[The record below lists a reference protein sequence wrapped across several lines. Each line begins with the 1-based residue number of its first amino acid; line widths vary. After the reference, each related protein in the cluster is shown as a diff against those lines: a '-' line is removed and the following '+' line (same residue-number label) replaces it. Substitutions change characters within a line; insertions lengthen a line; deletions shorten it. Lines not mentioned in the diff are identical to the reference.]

1 MGIAVNPITTK
12 GAGEVGGVLSE
23 VSRMTLKPSFPRC
36 GGEGIEE
43 EEEGVG
49 ADETRG
55 SGFEGVPVGAEQGV
69 GVGGLVEVEVSELLP
84 QFSFYE

>member
-1 MGIAVNPITTK
+1 
-12 GAGEVGGVLSE
+12 
-23 VSRMTLKPSFPRC
+23 MTLKPSFPRC

-84 QFSFYE
+84 QFSFYEGVLVGGDELIIDEGTGSG